1 MREYRGA
8 EIRNIAVVGHG
19 ASGKTSLVD
28 ALAFVSGAS
37 KRHGSV
43 KDGTALT
50 DYSAEE
56 IERGFSINLG
66 CAYAEWM
73 DTKINLIDTPGF
85 LDFLG
90 DAVAGVAAADGALCV
105 VNANSGVEV
114 GTEREFREA
123 VRRKDPVLFVVSMMD
138 KEHANFDRAYDQI
151 KSKLTNKVIP
161 VQIPAGDGPTFH
173 GVLNLFSRKAH
184 IYKKG
189 SKSGQYDEVDIP
201 AEHQARFDKH

>member
-1 MREYRGA
+1 MREYHGA
-8 EIRNIAVVGHG
+8 DIRNIAVVGHG

-28 ALAFVSGAS
+28 ALAFVSGSS
-37 KRHGSV
+37 KRHGSI

-73 DTKINLIDTPGF
+73 DSKINLIDTPGF
-85 LDFLG
+85 LDFQG

-105 VNANSGVEV
+105 VNANAGVEV

-123 VRRKDPVLFVVSMMD
+123 LRRKDPVLFVVTMMD
-138 KEHANFDRAYDQI
+138 KEHAAFDRAYEQI
-151 KSKLTNKVIP
+151 KQKLTAKVIP
-161 VQIPAGDGPTFH
+161 VEIPAGEGPTFH
-173 GVLNLFSRKAH
+173 GILNLFTRKAH

-189 SKSGQYDEVDIP
+189 S
-201 AEHQARFDKH
+201 